1 MFCANTTDSNDL
13 LYRIGFVSNDH
24 VASFRIKEVLED
36 ATLVA
41 IFIVECVGL
50 NLANSDVCKAPD
62 LRIGIQPPITTILL
76 TGSGCDIQLD
86 TTEVRLVEGSRKLI
100 S

>member
-1 MFCANTTDSNDL
+1 MFCANTTDGNDL
-13 LYRIGFVSNDH
+13 LYRIGFVSNNH

-41 IFIVECVGL
+41 VLIVKRVRL
-50 NLANSDVCKAPD
+50 NLTNGDVRKAPD
-62 LRIGIQPPITTILL
+62 LRIGIQPPITTVLL
-76 TGSGCDIQLD
+76 TGSSSNIEFNPTQISF
-86 TTEVRLVEGSRKLI
+86 VES